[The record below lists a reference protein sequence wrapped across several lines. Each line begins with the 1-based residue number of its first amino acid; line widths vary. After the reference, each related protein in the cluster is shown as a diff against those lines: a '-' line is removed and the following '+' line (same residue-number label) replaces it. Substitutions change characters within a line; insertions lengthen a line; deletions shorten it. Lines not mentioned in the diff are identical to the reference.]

1 MGNLT
6 VCSIEAI
13 PFSEVGYISLHF
25 LWWKVTHCWW
35 ERNASPVWIM
45 VFQYFVSKSWTFKS
59 IMYTWRAVSL
69 SRSHI
74 PPWKRRPSSAL
85 VPKCYPVLKLSISS
99 LLLTKYLSYS
109 SLVMFEWSILFS
121 PWNRMSIGAAFWRRI
136 FQDVLSFCVLHKIY
150 SSPFASKSGICWT
163 QWRDE
168 MRKQLTGWVVFA
180 LQSTWNSTNMGDQMS
195 QLTHT

>member
-13 PFSEVGYISLHF
+13 PFSEVGYIGLHF

-136 FQDVLSFCVLHKIY
+136 FQDVLSFCVLHKICLQIWHLLD
-150 SSPFASKSGICWT
+150 SVAGWNEETANRLGCLCFAKHM
-163 QWRDE
+163 E
-168 MRKQLTGWVVFA
+168 FNKYGWPNVTA
-180 LQSTWNSTNMGDQMS
+180 DPYIGLS
-195 QLTHT
+195 